1 MLYGEREAQGQRE
14 VVRQPLAAFV
24 AQHHCTQ
31 PLALLSAG
39 GVQSLVDEHV
49 VEPKLREVHLVR
61 VDARGHGRAALRAH
75 VVQRRVEQRLH
86 RCILEA
92 LASCVHELFGKTLGV
107 RAVDNNLQGGGD
119 RQWPA
124 SMLLRLRTECGGRT
138 HLLGRTRPERC
149 SQREAGLPL

>member
-86 RCILEA
+86 RRV
-92 LASCVHELFGKTLGV
+92 VHAGAAAAEELLGKRRGV
-107 RAVDNNLQGGGD
+107 RPVADDL
-119 RQWPA
+119 RQRTALVRGTVETW
-124 SMLLRLRTECGGRT
+124 LGLGLGLGLRLGLGFGLGG
-138 HLLGRTRPERC
+138 
-149 SQREAGLPL
+149 